1 MMKNKFTNKNK
12 EKILFF
18 ILESSRNCTEYI
30 YLKLL
35 KDKKIDDLKYEII
48 AKKIGPD
55 YTTNKILEI
64 KDVKN
69 IKTIILLKDNDLKEY
84 TEKNV
89 FQDVNTIK
97 NILLTNEIIDE
108 KVTVERYG
116 IPGFNITFDSFLLAH
131 FETVI
136 FTKNKSSKDK
146 TIEKLKNLLGENF
159 KGDTKKIEKV
169 FVSNYLIH
177 LKENLKNFDDQYS
190 KLVNLIFKS
199 Q

>member
-1 MMKNKFTNKNK
+1 M
-12 EKILFF
+12 
-18 ILESSRNCTEYI
+18 YWI
-30 YLKLL
+30 YFLKLL
-35 KDKKIDDLKYEII
+35 KDKKNWWFEN
-48 AKKIGPD
+48 

-89 FQDVNTIK
+89 LKDVNTIK
-97 NILLTNEIIDE
+97 DILLTNEVIDE

-136 FTKNKSSKDK
+136 FTKNKSSEDK

-177 LKENLKNFDDQYS
+177 LKENSKNFDD
-190 KLVNLIFKS
+190 
-199 Q
+199 

>member
-1 MMKNKFTNKNK
+1 M
-12 EKILFF
+12 
-18 ILESSRNCTEYI
+18 
-30 YLKLL
+30 
-35 KDKKIDDLKYEII
+35 KYEII
-48 AKKIGPD
+48 AKKIGSD
-55 YTTNKILEI
+55 YTINKILET

-89 FQDVNTIK
+89 LKDVNTIK
-97 NILLTNEIIDE
+97 DILLTNEVIDE

-116 IPGFNITFDSFLLAH
+116 ISGFNITFDSFLLAH
-131 FETVI
+131 FETII
-136 FTKNKSSKDK
+136 FKKSKNSKDK

-169 FVSNYLIH
+169 LVSNYLIH
-177 LKENLKNFDDQYS
+177 LKDNLKNFDDQYS